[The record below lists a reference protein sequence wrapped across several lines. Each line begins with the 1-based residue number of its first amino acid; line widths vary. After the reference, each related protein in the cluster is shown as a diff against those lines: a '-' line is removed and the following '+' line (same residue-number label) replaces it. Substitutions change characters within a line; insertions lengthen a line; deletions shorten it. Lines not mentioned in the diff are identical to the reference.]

1 MAKSKKNEYKRYK
14 ENERIWIYGLLADAG
29 ITVLYLLMAGLGVV
43 WLKWF
48 LAIAAILLSA
58 AGLASLYLTG
68 ELRRQRSLYL
78 TAGFGAVVI
87 VILFSLILNYPSP
100 NEFANAVITAT
111 GEIQK

>member
-1 MAKSKKNEYKRYK
+1 MANNKKNEYKRYK
-14 ENERIWIYGLLADAG
+14 KNERIWIYGVIADAG
-29 ITVLYLLMAGLGVV
+29 IFALYLLMAGLGVV
-43 WLKWF
+43 WLKWI

-78 TAGFGAVVI
+78 TAGFGAVIV

-100 NEFANAVITAT
+100 NELVNAVTNAV
-111 GEIQK
+111 G

>member
-1 MAKSKKNEYKRYK
+1 MANNKKNEYKRYK
-14 ENERIWIYGLLADAG
+14 ENERIWIYGVIADAG
-29 ITVLYLLMAGLGVV
+29 IFALYLLMAGLGVV
-43 WLKWF
+43 WLKWI

-78 TAGFGAVVI
+78 TAGFGAVIV

-100 NEFANAVITAT
+100 NELVNAVTSAV
-111 GEIQK
+111 G

>member
-78 TAGFGAVVI
+78 TAGFGSVII

-100 NEFANAVITAT
+100 HEFATAVITAT

>member
-1 MAKSKKNEYKRYK
+1 MAKGKKNEYKRYK

-29 ITVLYLLMAGLGVV
+29 IAVLYLLMAGLGVV
-43 WLKWF
+43 WLKWT
-48 LAIAAILLSA
+48 LAIAEIPLSA

-78 TAGFGAVVI
+78 TAGYGAVIV

-100 NEFANAVITAT
+100 NELAISVSNVCTA
-111 GEIQK
+111 Q

>member
-1 MAKSKKNEYKRYK
+1 MANSKRNEYKRYK
-14 ENERIWIYGLLADAG
+14 KNERIWIYGLLADVG
-29 ITVLYLLMAGLGVV
+29 IAALYLLMAGLGVV

-48 LAIAAILLSA
+48 LAIFAILLSA
-58 AGLASLYLTG
+58 AGLGTLYMTG

-100 NEFANAVITAT
+100 NELLEAASNAVT
-111 GEIQK
+111 Q

>member
-1 MAKSKKNEYKRYK
+1 MANNKKNEYKRYK
-14 ENERIWIYGLLADAG
+14 ENERIWIYGVIADAG
-29 ITVLYLLMAGLGVV
+29 IFALYLLMAGLGVV
-43 WLKWF
+43 WLKWI

-78 TAGFGAVVI
+78 TAGFGAVIV

-100 NEFANAVITAT
+100 NELVNAVTNAV
-111 GEIQK
+111 G

>member
-14 ENERIWIYGLLADAG
+14 ENERIWVYGLLADAG
-29 ITVLYLLMAGLGVV
+29 IAALYLLMAGLGVI
-43 WLKWF
+43 WLKWL

-68 ELRRQRSLYL
+68 EFRRQRSLYL
-78 TAGFGAVVI
+78 TAGYGAVVI

-100 NEFANAVITAT
+100 NELANAVANS
-111 GEIQK
+111 GVVQ

>member
-1 MAKSKKNEYKRYK
+1 MANSKKNEYKRYK
-14 ENERIWIYGLLADAG
+14 ENERIWIYGVIADAG
-29 ITVLYLLMAGLGVV
+29 ILALYLLMAGLGVV
-43 WLKWF
+43 WLKWI

-78 TAGFGAVVI
+78 TAGFGAVIV

-100 NEFANAVITAT
+100 NELVNAVTNAV
-111 GEIQK
+111 G